1 MLHHLDVNVS
11 DFKKSDAFYGALLPR
26 LGWTR
31 GDAGAG
37 WRTWDPPRGGSY
49 LTLVQSEAPHVA
61 VGYHRKRVG
70 LNHLAFAVE
79 THAEVDGI
87 AQWLRERGI
96 PTLYG
101 GPKEMGSAKAPNYAV
116 FFEDPDRVKLEVVYR
131 PHKAG

>member
-1 MLHHLDVNVS
+1 MTWW
-11 DFKKSDAFYGALLPR
+11 DFRKSDGFYGALLPR

-31 GDAGAG
+31 GDAGVG

-79 THAEVDGI
+79 TQLTRSIPLKLRTI
-87 AQWLRERGI
+87 A
-96 PTLYG
+96 
-101 GPKEMGSAKAPNYAV
+101 GSAVARSGKRHSKAMV
-116 FFEDPDRVKLEVVYR
+116 RS
-131 PHKAG
+131 